1 MQADPKYKKQN
12 TVPTRNWVR
21 GFERRFKGR
30 FSKVKTC
37 VLGKDHA
44 SRAKASIRDAIFAN
58 FVKMIDDLKSRG
70 LITDEHLKAEN
81 WGNHVCNADEVGGRE
96 AGKRKK
102 VYRGSNKKRKVN
114 QCKQQSLPAQQ
125 KSEEVDKV
133 YRNVHI
139 GDDHNPFHASKMFLT
154 FGNGIFSNV
163 VFVLHSSPGSKNPR
177 QSESHK
183 ENLHPDWCE
192 YTTTNGSMTR
202 ESFEVWCEY
211 LVSQL
216 RKKGYCKKD
225 HPLILLLD
233 GHQSR

>member
-1 MQADPKYKKQN
+1 MSFHVFYFAKSVVIFQADPKHKKKN
-12 TVPTRNWVR
+12 TVPTRHWVR

-44 SRAKASIRDAIFAN
+44 SRAKESIRDAIFAN
-58 FVKMIDDLKSRG
+58 FVKMIDDLKRRG
-70 LITDEHLKAEN
+70 AINDEHLKEEN
-81 WGNHVCNADEVGGRE
+81 WDNHVCNADEVGGRE

-102 VYRGSNKKRKVN
+102 VYRGRKKHKDE
-114 QCKQQSLPAQQ
+114 AAQ
-125 KSEEVDKV
+125 KSDEVEKV

-177 QSESHK
+177 A
-183 ENLHPDWCE
+183 P
-192 YTTTNGSMTR
+192 
-202 ESFEVWCEY
+202 V
-211 LVSQL
+211 
-216 RKKGYCKKD
+216 
-225 HPLILLLD
+225 
-233 GHQSR
+233 